1 LIVTIDAPERRGL
14 IATGGRAMTTVEH
27 DASREQWDAT
37 NFAAKDN
44 LLRVVREEAE
54 NFFALVE
61 VPENWQMPTASGHW
75 QVRDIVAHL
84 VDTTEGYIERFET
97 TRGGQTADGLAPL
110 TEMARTADARALEF
124 RNVPREELLARLRDD
139 FSRAMKM
146 FEQVDQSD
154 WGGFTVT
161 HAYMGPLPAFFYP
174 IGQLMDYGVHGWDIR
189 EGLELPHYLSA
200 DAADMLVPWMFVLW
214 QATTDTSRL
223 EGGDLDVAVRVSGR
237 NGGTTRVRVTNEG
250 MTYEP
255 GPADGAQV
263 VLDFDPASLV
273 LTAFGRTRCGTP
285 YGDHDAARRFAG
297 LFFRI

>member
-1 LIVTIDAPERRGL
+1 
-14 IATGGRAMTTVEH
+14 MTTV
-27 DASREQWDAT
+27 DQDVSREQWDAT
-37 NFAAKDN
+37 NYASKGN
-44 LLRVVREEAE
+44 LLRVVRDEAE
-54 NFFALVE
+54 RFFALAE
-61 VPENWQMPTASGHW
+61 VPENWQSPTASGHW
-75 QVRDIVAHL
+75 QVRDIVGHL

-97 TRGGQTADGLAPL
+97 TRAGATADGVALLP
-110 TEMARTADARALEF
+110 EMASTADTRALEF
-124 RNVPREELLARLRDD
+124 RSVPRQELLARLRDD

-146 FEQVDQSD
+146 FEEVNEKD
-154 WGGFTVT
+154 WGGFIVT

-189 EGLELPHYLSA
+189 EGLEMPHFLSA

-237 NGGTTRVRVTNEG
+237 NQGTQRVRVTDEG
-250 MTYEP
+250 MAYEP
-255 GPADGAQV
+255 GPTEGAQV

-273 LTAFGRTRCGTP
+273 LTAFGRARSGTP
-285 YGDHDAARRFAG
+285 YGDLDAARRFAG